1 MQTKFEEKTLKTC
14 TFLLTDTFVFTGIC
28 YTDTKTCEKVNVY
41 PRKKVEL

>member
-14 TFLLTDTFVFTGIC
+14 TFLIHLYLPVC
-28 YTDTKTCEKVNVY
+28 YTDTKTCEKVNVN